1 MLVIVKKDY
10 FDLQAD
16 KALRKK
22 GQLLEYK
29 NEKRANELLAKGF
42 VRQVEIQEVE
52 DPEEVDDP
60 EGAKKAEEV
69 ENPEKV
75 EETEEVKTTEEAEEV
90 KEEAKKRPTKK

>member
-10 FDLQAD
+10 FDLQAN

-52 DPEEVDDP
+52 DT
-60 EGAKKAEEV
+60 K
-69 ENPEKV
+69 
-75 EETEEVKTTEEAEEV
+75 EEVK
-90 KEEAKKRPTKK
+90 KRPAKK